1 MLSFLPLSPALSPVI
16 LATSLLFFV
25 VYGAFRSR
33 ASYGS
38 VAFLAL
44 FALLIVMDAA
54 GLQFALHLGTD
65 RLPSL
70 VFDGLSSAATL
81 ALCGMMLAFFVL
93 TLGLAWPLEAAL
105 LVLFALLGMLLMVS
119 ADSLMMFYMGLEMQ
133 SLALYV
139 FIALQGRQQPAA
151 IEAALKYFILGALAS
166 GLMLLGM
173 SFLYGQWGVLGYSDL
188 QVLLVQHAAVSPA
201 LMWTTL
207 GAGLILVGFLF
218 KLSLVP
224 FHMWTPDV
232 YQAAPTPVVAFLSSL
247 PKVAATVALVRLLA
261 GPFYPLMPDLGDML
275 RIIGALSML
284 WGALAGLR
292 QTSLRRLMA
301 YSTIAQMGF
310 VVMALSVPTPEGM
323 GSALVYVVVYAVT
336 SLGLFALLMRVSDND
351 LSFND
356 VAGLVKTSPVTA
368 YFLAVFLLS
377 LAGMPFFAGFFTKLS
392 VFQSVLAGQHYAV
405 VFAAALSSVV
415 AMYYY
420 LRVIKVM
427 IFDDPAT
434 DQGVV
439 MANHGASLPLGVAAA
454 LFVSVFFI
462 IPGPEMTAFAQKM
475 MGDLLPQAT
484 ASAPV
489 MTLPFE
495 KE

>member
-1 MLSFLPLSPALSPVI
+1 MLSFLPLSPALSPMI
-16 LATSLLFFV
+16 LATALLFFV
-25 VYGAFRSR
+25 GYGAVRSR
-33 ASYGS
+33 ATYSS

-44 FALLIVMDAA
+44 LALVIVMDAA
-54 GLQFALHLGTD
+54 GLSFAMNLSPD
-65 RLPSL
+65 RWPSL

-81 ALCGMMLAFFVL
+81 ALCGMMAAFFVL
-93 TLGLAWPLEAAL
+93 TLGLGWPLEAAL

-139 FIALQGRQQPAA
+139 FIALQGRQDPPA

-173 SFLYGQWGVLGYSDL
+173 SFLYGQWGVLGYGDL
-188 QVLLVQHAAVSPA
+188 LALLTNPELPPSA
-201 LMWTTL
+201 LLWSTL
-207 GAGLILVGFLF
+207 GAGLVLVGFLF

-232 YQAAPTPVVAFLSSL
+232 YQAAPSSVVAFLASL

-261 GPFYPLMPDLGDML
+261 GPFYPLMPDLGDLL
-275 RIIGALSML
+275 RVVAALSLL

-292 QTSLRRLMA
+292 QSSLRRLMA

-310 VVMALSVPTPEGM
+310 VVMALSVPTAEGM
-323 GSALVYVVVYAVT
+323 GAALVYVVVYAVT
-336 SLGLFALLMRVSDND
+336 SLGFFALLMRVSDAD
-351 LSFND
+351 LSLND

-368 YFLAVFLLS
+368 YWLAVFLLS

-392 VFQSVLAGQHYAV
+392 VFQAVLAQQHYAV
-405 VFAAALSSVV
+405 VFAAAFSSVV

-427 IFDDPAT
+427 IFDDAAT

-439 MANHGASLPLGVAAA
+439 MGNHGASLPLAVLAV
-454 LFVSVFFI
+454 LFLCVFFI
-462 IPGPEMTAFAQKM
+462 APGPQMTTFAQKLA
-475 MGDLLPQAT
+475 GDLLPQT
-484 ASAPV
+484 APPTPA
-489 MTLPFE
+489 MTPPFE

>member
-1 MLSFLPLSPALSPVI
+1 
-16 LATSLLFFV
+16 
-25 VYGAFRSR
+25 
-33 ASYGS
+33 
-38 VAFLAL
+38 
-44 FALLIVMDAA
+44 
-54 GLQFALHLGTD
+54 
-65 RLPSL
+65 
-70 VFDGLSSAATL
+70 
-81 ALCGMMLAFFVL
+81 
-93 TLGLAWPLEAAL
+93 
-105 LVLFALLGMLLMVS
+105 
-119 ADSLMMFYMGLEMQ
+119 
-133 SLALYV
+133 
-139 FIALQGRQQPAA
+139 
-151 IEAALKYFILGALAS
+151 
-166 GLMLLGM
+166 
-173 SFLYGQWGVLGYSDL
+173 
-188 QVLLVQHAAVSPA
+188 
-201 LMWTTL
+201 L

-232 YQAAPTPVVAFLSSL
+232 YQAAPTPVVAFLASL
-247 PKVAATVALVRLLA
+247 PKVAATVALVRLLT
-261 GPFYPLMPDLGDML
+261 GPFYTLMPDLGDML

-310 VVMALSVPTPEGM
+310 VVMALSVATPEGM

-336 SLGLFALLMRVSDND
+336 SLGFFALLMRLSQND

-356 VAGLVKTSPVTA
+356 VAGLVKVSPATA
-368 YFLAVFLLS
+368 YLLSVFLLS

-392 VFQSVLAGQHYAV
+392 VFQSVLAQQHYAV
-405 VFAAALSSVV
+405 VFAAAISSVV

-427 IFDDPAT
+427 IFDEPAT
-434 DQGVV
+434 DQGVT
-439 MANHGASLPLGVAAA
+439 MAYHPASFPLGILAA
-454 LFVSVFFI
+454 LFLSVFFI
-462 IPGPEMTAFAQKM
+462 VPGPETMAFAQKM

-484 ASAPV
+484 APAPV

>member
-1 MLSFLPLSPALSPVI
+1 
-16 LATSLLFFV
+16 T
-25 VYGAFRSR
+25 
-33 ASYGS
+33 YGS
-38 VAFLAL
+38 VAFLAVL
-44 FALLIVMDAA
+44 ALLIVMDAA
-54 GLQFALHLGTD
+54 GLSFALTLGPD

-70 VFDGLSSAATL
+70 IFDGLSSAATL
-81 ALCGMMLAFFVL
+81 VLCGMMIVFFVL
-93 TLGLAWPLEAAL
+93 TLGLAWPLEVAL
-105 LVLFALLGMLLMVS
+105 LVLFALLGMLMMVS
-119 ADSLMMFYMGLEMQ
+119 ADSFLAFYLGLEMQ

-139 FIALQGRQQPAA
+139 FIALQGRQQPPA

-173 SFLYGQWGVLGYSDL
+173 SFLYGQWGGLRYAHLLGILTQPDL
-188 QVLLVQHAAVSPA
+188 ATAALL
-201 LMWTTL
+201 WTTL

-232 YQAAPTPVVAFLSSL
+232 YQAAPTSVVAFLASL
-247 PKVAATVALVRLLA
+247 PKMAATVALVRLLA

-310 VVMALSVPTPEGM
+310 VVMALSVPTAEGM

-368 YFLAVFLLS
+368 YLLGVFLLS
-377 LAGMPFFAGFFTKLS
+377 LAGMPFFAGFFTKLA

-427 IFDDPAT
+427 IFDDAAT

-439 MANHGASLPLGVAAA
+439 MANHGASLPLGIAAA
-454 LFVSVFFI
+454 LALCVFFI
-462 IPGPEMTAFAQKM
+462 APGPQMMDFAQKLV
-475 MGDLLPQAT
+475 GDLRSEAVSASSPDPFLPVV
-484 ASAPV
+484 PI
-489 MTLPFE
+489 E